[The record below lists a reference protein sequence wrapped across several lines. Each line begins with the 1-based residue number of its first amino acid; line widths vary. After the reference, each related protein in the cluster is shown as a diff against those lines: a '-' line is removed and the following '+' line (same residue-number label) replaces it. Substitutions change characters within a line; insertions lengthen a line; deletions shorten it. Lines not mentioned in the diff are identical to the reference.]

1 MDTKSFEGKPNL
13 SELEFVFAGVVFKVS
28 NWFDYLRG
36 VGAAKLEQD
45 GVLLDYNESLFH
57 DPRKPLFNLQV
68 ALEGE
73 SRDLKIYVFGFSSPK
88 LRCLVDDKLVYGPS
102 ALPGFLSIWG
112 NFAQWAKKLPS
123 NRQRFLAILVPNLMG
138 CIYLIVVVWLVISGM
153 QWIGVI

>member
-13 SELEFVFAGVVFKVS
+13 SEFEFVFAGVMFKVS
-28 NWFDYLRG
+28 NWFDSLRG

-88 LRCLVDDKLVYGPS
+88 LRCLVDDKVVYGPS
-102 ALPGFLSIWG
+102 ALPGFLSVWG

-123 NRQRFLAILVPNLMG
+123 NSLNYSELLEDTDWNNNNIDKKLSKHYRRDLDAL
-138 CIYLIVVVWLVISGM
+138 S
-153 QWIGVI
+153 